1 MWGDIAIAFVLAFI
15 TSYVIVPYSM
25 RLAKKVDAVDR
36 PDERRINK
44 IIMPRLGGLGI
55 IAGFFVSMIYLIISM
70 ELENKTELDEYHL
83 KIIGLF
89 LGLAIMGIV
98 GFIDDC
104 KQIKPILKLLGQTCA
119 AATVMAFGIT
129 IGDFNLPIIDQLI
142 ELNGVMEY
150 IITWFWIVGITNAIN
165 LTDGLDGL
173 SSGITLIACVS
184 LLIIF
189 AINGSPI
196 ISIILITALAGG
208 IVGFLPFNVN
218 PAKTYMGDCGSN
230 FLGFSIAIISIL
242 GIAKTYTMLVI
253 IAPIIVLAIPI
264 FDTLFAVVRR
274 VAKGKSIKAIFQPD
288 NGHLHHKLMKLGYSQ
303 KEAVLILYGVATTL
317 GMFAIILIESGIW
330 KAISF
335 ALLIVAIVAIGYNDI
350 LKKNKDWK
358 VIIWRKYYLY
368 RVPVDTLV
376 NCCS

>member
-25 RLAKKVDAVDR
+25 RWAKKFNAVDK
-36 PDERRINK
+36 PEERRINK
-44 IIMPRLGGLGI
+44 VVMPRLGGLGI

-70 ELENKTELDEYHL
+70 ELEDKPALDEYHWKL
-83 KIIGLF
+83 IGLF
-89 LGLAIMGIV
+89 LGLAIMGLV

-104 KQIKPILKLLGQTCA
+104 KQIKPIVKLLGQTLA
-119 AATVMAFGIT
+119 AIVVMLFGIT
-129 IGDFNLPIIDQLI
+129 IRDFHLPIIDHLI
-142 ELNGVMEY
+142 DISGALEY
-150 IITWFWIVGITNAIN
+150 VITWLWIVGITNAIN

-208 IVGFLPFNVN
+208 IVGFLPYNVN

-230 FLGFSIAIISIL
+230 FLGFSISIISIL
-242 GIAKTYTMLVI
+242 GIAKTYTFLVI
-253 IAPIIVLAIPI
+253 IAPLIVLALPI
-264 FDTLFAVVRR
+264 FDTVFAVIRR
-274 VAKGKSIKAIFQPD
+274 IIKGKSFRAIFQPD

-335 ALLIVAIVAIGYNDI
+335 ALLIVAIFAIGYNDL
-350 LKKNKDWK
+350 LKKNK
-358 VIIWRKYYLY
+358 
-368 RVPVDTLV
+368 
-376 NCCS
+376 S

>member
-25 RLAKKVDAVDR
+25 RLAKKVNAIDV
-36 PDERRINK
+36 PEERRINK
-44 IIMPRLGGLGI
+44 VNMPRLGGLGI
-55 IAGFFVSMIYLIISM
+55 IAGFFVSMIYLIISIK
-70 ELENKTELDEYHL
+70 LESKDTLDEYHW

-89 LGLAIMGIV
+89 LGLTIIAIV

-104 KQIKPILKLLGQTCA
+104 KGMKPLVKLLGQTIA
-119 AATVMAFGIT
+119 AGVVMAFGIT
-129 IGDFNLPIIDQLI
+129 IGDFNIPVFDKII

-189 AINGSPI
+189 ASNGSPV

-208 IVGFLPFNVN
+208 IVGFLPYNVN

-242 GIAKTYTMLVI
+242 DIAKTYTI
-253 IAPIIVLAIPI
+253 IVIIVLALPI
-264 FDTLFAVVRR
+264 FDTIFAIFRR
-274 VAKGKSIKAIFQPD
+274 IIKGKSLKAIFKPD
-288 NGHLHHKLMKLGYSQ
+288 SGHLHHRLMQLGYSQ

-317 GMFAIILIESGIW
+317 GMFAIILLESGIW
-330 KAISF
+330 KAVSF
-335 ALLIVAIVAIGYNDI
+335 ALLIIAIFAIGYKDL
-350 LKKNKDWK
+350 LKKNK
-358 VIIWRKYYLY
+358 
-368 RVPVDTLV
+368 
-376 NCCS
+376 

>member
-25 RLAKKVDAVDR
+25 RFAKKVNAVDK
-36 PDERRINK
+36 PEKRRINK
-44 IIMPRLGGLGI
+44 VIMPRLGGLGI

-70 ELENKTELDEYHL
+70 ELESKNVLDEYHK

-89 LGLAIMGIV
+89 LGLAIIGLV

-104 KQIKPILKLLGQTCA
+104 KQIKPLWKLLGQTIA
-119 AATVMAFGIT
+119 AGVVMAFGIT
-129 IGDFNLPIIDQLI
+129 IGDFHLPVIDRLI
-142 ELNGVMEY
+142 ELNNGMEY
-150 IITWFWIVGITNAIN
+150 IITWFWVVGITNAIN

-208 IVGFLPFNVN
+208 IVGFLPYNVN

-230 FLGFSIAIISIL
+230 FLGFSISIISIM

-253 IAPIIVLAIPI
+253 IAPLIVLALPI
-264 FDTLFAVVRR
+264 FDTALAIVRR
-274 VAKGKSIKAIFQPD
+274 VVKGKSLKAIFQPD
-288 NGHLHHKLMKLGYSQ
+288 NGHLHHKLMKLGYTQ
-303 KEAVLILYGVATTL
+303 KEAVLILYGIATTL

-335 ALLIVAIVAIGYNDI
+335 ALLIIAIFAIGYNDL
-350 LKKNKDWK
+350 LKKNKD
-358 VIIWRKYYLY
+358 
-368 RVPVDTLV
+368 
-376 NCCS
+376 

>member
-25 RLAKKVDAVDR
+25 RFAKKVNAVDK
-36 PDERRINK
+36 PEKRRINK
-44 IIMPRLGGLGI
+44 VVMPRLGGLGI

-70 ELENKTELDEYHL
+70 ELESKNVLDEYHK

-89 LGLAIMGIV
+89 LGLAIMGLV

-104 KQIKPILKLLGQTCA
+104 KQIKPLWKLLGQTIA
-119 AATVMAFGIT
+119 AGVVMAFGIT
-129 IGDFNLPIIDQLI
+129 IGDFHLPVIDRLI
-142 ELNGVMEY
+142 ELNNGMEY
-150 IITWFWIVGITNAIN
+150 IITWFWVVGITNAIN

-208 IVGFLPFNVN
+208 IVGFLPYNVN

-230 FLGFSIAIISIL
+230 FLGFSISIISIM

-253 IAPIIVLAIPI
+253 IAPLIVLALPI
-264 FDTLFAVVRR
+264 FDTALAIVRR
-274 VAKGKSIKAIFQPD
+274 VVKGKSLKAIFQPD
-288 NGHLHHKLMKLGYSQ
+288 NGHLHHKLMKLGYTQ
-303 KEAVLILYGVATTL
+303 KEAVLILYGIATTL

-335 ALLIVAIVAIGYNDI
+335 ALLIIAIFAIGYNDL
-350 LKKNKDWK
+350 LKKNKD
-358 VIIWRKYYLY
+358 
-368 RVPVDTLV
+368 
-376 NCCS
+376 

>member
-25 RLAKKVDAVDR
+25 RLAQRVKAIDVPEK
-36 PDERRINK
+36 RRINK
-44 IIMPRLGGLGI
+44 VEMPRLGGLGI
-55 IAGFFVSMIYLIISM
+55 IAGFFVSMIYLIVSM
-70 ELENKTELDEYHL
+70 ELENKTIIDEYSL

-89 LGLAIMGIV
+89 LGLIIISII

-104 KQIKPILKLLGQTCA
+104 KNVKPIFKLLGQTLA
-119 AATVMAFGIT
+119 AVVVMAFGIT
-129 IGDFNLPIIDQLI
+129 IGDFNIPVFDKLI
-142 ELNGVMEY
+142 ELNGIMEY
-150 IITWFWIVGITNAIN
+150 VITWFWIVGITNAIN

-196 ISIILITALAGG
+196 VSIILITALAGG
-208 IVGFLPFNVN
+208 IVGFLPYNVN

-230 FLGFSIAIISIL
+230 FLGFSISIISIL
-242 GIAKTYTMLVI
+242 GIAKTYTFIVI
-253 IAPIIVLAIPI
+253 IAPLIVLALPI
-264 FDTLFAVVRR
+264 FDTVFAVLRR
-274 VAKGKSIKAIFQPD
+274 VIKGKSFKAIFEPD
-288 NGHLHHKLMKLGYSQ
+288 NGHLHHRLMKLGYSQ

-317 GMFAIILIESGIW
+317 GMFAIILLESGIW

-335 ALLIVAIVAIGYNDI
+335 ALLIIAIFAIGYNDI
-350 LKKNKDWK
+350 FKKNKQ
-358 VIIWRKYYLY
+358 
-368 RVPVDTLV
+368 DTER
-376 NCCS
+376 NK

>member
-25 RLAKKVDAVDR
+25 RLAKKVNAIDV
-36 PDERRINK
+36 PEERRINK
-44 IIMPRLGGLGI
+44 VNMPRLGGLGI
-55 IAGFFVSMIYLIISM
+55 IAGFFVSMIYLIISIK
-70 ELENKTELDEYHL
+70 LESKDTLDEYHW
-83 KIIGLF
+83 KIIGLL
-89 LGLAIMGIV
+89 LGLTIIAIV

-104 KQIKPILKLLGQTCA
+104 KGMKPLVKLLGQTIA
-119 AATVMAFGIT
+119 AGVVMAFGIT
-129 IGDFNLPIIDQLI
+129 IGDFNIPVFDKII

-189 AINGSPI
+189 ASNGSPV

-208 IVGFLPFNVN
+208 IVGFLPYNVN

-242 GIAKTYTMLVI
+242 GIAKTYTIIVI
-253 IAPIIVLAIPI
+253 IAPLIVLALPI
-264 FDTLFAVVRR
+264 FDTIFAIFRR
-274 VAKGKSIKAIFQPD
+274 IIKGKSLKAIFKPD
-288 NGHLHHKLMKLGYSQ
+288 SGHLHHRLMQLGYSQ

-317 GMFAIILIESGIW
+317 GMFAIILLESGIW
-330 KAISF
+330 KAVSF
-335 ALLIVAIVAIGYNDI
+335 ALLIIAIFAIGYKDL
-350 LKKNKDWK
+350 LKKNK
-358 VIIWRKYYLY
+358 
-368 RVPVDTLV
+368 
-376 NCCS
+376 

>member
-25 RLAKKVDAVDR
+25 RLAKKVNAIDV
-36 PDERRINK
+36 PEERRINK
-44 IIMPRLGGLGI
+44 VNMPRLGGLGI
-55 IAGFFVSMIYLIISM
+55 IAGFFVSMIYLIISIK
-70 ELENKTELDEYHL
+70 LESKDTLDEYYL

-89 LGLAIMGIV
+89 LGLTIIAIV

-104 KQIKPILKLLGQTCA
+104 KGMKPLVKLLGQTLA
-119 AATVMAFGIT
+119 AGVVMAFGIT
-129 IGDFNLPIIDQLI
+129 IGDFNIPVFDKII

-189 AINGSPI
+189 ASNGSPV

-208 IVGFLPFNVN
+208 IVGFLPYNVN

-242 GIAKTYTMLVI
+242 GIAKTYTIIVI
-253 IAPIIVLAIPI
+253 IAPLIVLALPI
-264 FDTLFAVVRR
+264 FDTIFAIFRR
-274 VAKGKSIKAIFQPD
+274 IIKGKSLKAIFKPD
-288 NGHLHHKLMKLGYSQ
+288 SGHLHHRLMQLGYSQ

-317 GMFAIILIESGIW
+317 GMFAIILLESGIW
-330 KAISF
+330 KAVSF
-335 ALLIVAIVAIGYNDI
+335 ALLIIAIFAIGYKDL
-350 LKKNKDWK
+350 LKKNK
-358 VIIWRKYYLY
+358 
-368 RVPVDTLV
+368 
-376 NCCS
+376 

>member
-288 NGHLHHKLMKLGYSQ
+288 NGHLHH
-303 KEAVLILYGVATTL
+303 
-317 GMFAIILIESGIW
+317 
-330 KAISF
+330 
-335 ALLIVAIVAIGYNDI
+335 
-350 LKKNKDWK
+350 
-358 VIIWRKYYLY
+358 
-368 RVPVDTLV
+368 
-376 NCCS
+376 

>member
-25 RLAKKVDAVDR
+25 RFAKKVNAVDK
-36 PDERRINK
+36 PEKRRINK
-44 IIMPRLGGLGI
+44 VIMPRLGGLGI

-70 ELENKTELDEYHL
+70 ELESKNVLDEYHK

-89 LGLAIMGIV
+89 LGLAIMGLV

-104 KQIKPILKLLGQTCA
+104 KQIKPLWKLLGQTIA
-119 AATVMAFGIT
+119 AGVVMAFGIT
-129 IGDFNLPIIDQLI
+129 IGDFHLPVIDRLI
-142 ELNGVMEY
+142 ELNNGMEY
-150 IITWFWIVGITNAIN
+150 IITWFWVVGITNAIN

-208 IVGFLPFNVN
+208 IVGFLPYNVN

-230 FLGFSIAIISIL
+230 FLGFSISIISIM

-253 IAPIIVLAIPI
+253 IAPLIVLALPI
-264 FDTLFAVVRR
+264 FDTALAIVRR
-274 VAKGKSIKAIFQPD
+274 VVKGKSLKAIFQPD
-288 NGHLHHKLMKLGYSQ
+288 NGHLHHKLMKLGYTQ
-303 KEAVLILYGVATTL
+303 KEAVLILYGIATTL

-335 ALLIVAIVAIGYNDI
+335 ALLIIAIFAIGYNDL
-350 LKKNKDWK
+350 LKKNKD
-358 VIIWRKYYLY
+358 
-368 RVPVDTLV
+368 
-376 NCCS
+376 

>member
-25 RLAKKVDAVDR
+25 RLAKKVNAIDV
-36 PDERRINK
+36 PEERRINK
-44 IIMPRLGGLGI
+44 VNMPRLGGLGI
-55 IAGFFVSMIYLIISM
+55 IAGFFVSMIYLIISIK
-70 ELENKTELDEYHL
+70 LESKDTLDEYYL

-89 LGLAIMGIV
+89 LGLAIITIV

-104 KQIKPILKLLGQTCA
+104 KGMKPLVKLLGQTTA
-119 AATVMAFGIT
+119 AGVVMAFGIT
-129 IGDFNLPIIDQLI
+129 IGDFNIPVFDKII

-189 AINGSPI
+189 ASNGSPV

-208 IVGFLPFNVN
+208 IVGFLPYNVN

-242 GIAKTYTMLVI
+242 GIAKTYTIIVI
-253 IAPIIVLAIPI
+253 IAPLIVLALPI
-264 FDTLFAVVRR
+264 FDTIFAIFRR
-274 VAKGKSIKAIFQPD
+274 IIKGKSLKAIFKPD
-288 NGHLHHKLMKLGYSQ
+288 SGHLHHRLMQLGYSQ

-317 GMFAIILIESGIW
+317 GMFAIILLESGIW
-330 KAISF
+330 KAVSF
-335 ALLIVAIVAIGYNDI
+335 ALLIIAIFAIGYKDL
-350 LKKNKDWK
+350 LKKNK
-358 VIIWRKYYLY
+358 
-368 RVPVDTLV
+368 
-376 NCCS
+376 